1 MPLAEIRE
9 YIDSCELIL
18 RVSCED
24 EYELSADTVTKLT
37 RRYRVLAVVRGEL
50 PAGSTLWENYYLE
63 QSPQEMQQKYGIAP
77 QQLPC
82 TEKVS
87 YPQLQGWLCL
97 RRSFLTSNLEIDRS
111 EEAYAYPYFLYGAAV
126 DDWMQ
131 NSIR

>member
-24 EYELSADTVTKLT
+24 EYELSADTETKLT
-37 RRYRVLAVVRGEL
+37 RRYRVLAAVRGNV
-50 PAGSTLWENYYLE
+50 PVGSTLRENYYLE
-63 QSPQEMQQKYGIAP
+63 QSPEEIQQEYGIAP

-97 RRSFLTSNLEIDRS
+97 RRSFLTGELEIDRS

-131 NSIR
+131 NGIR